1 MSLVSLLKL
10 LGAMSGMTCCL
21 RLAEGLSVKLLLV
34 IRGLDLRS
42 VELPVPSW
50 EAGADIGLS
59 EASLGSDARKLG
71 LSEKSCATYDWSV
84 VSTEACDWS
93 AVPG

>member
-10 LGAMSGMTCCL
+10 RGAMSGITWCL

-34 IRGLDLRS
+34 ILRS
-42 VELPVPSW
+42 VELPFPSW

-59 EASLGSDARKLG
+59 PTVASLGSDARKLG
-71 LSEKSCATYDWSV
+71 FSEKSCATYDWSV
-84 VSTEACDWS
+84 VSIKACDWS